1 MRRELGPLSSWVEPN
16 LDRYFQLMEYKDPKL
31 LEMWSAQWE
40 DLVSFEFVPV
50 VTSAEMAERMNAKE
64 LSGPP

>member
-1 MRRELGPLSSWVEPN
+1 
-16 LDRYFQLMEYKDPKL
+16 MECKDPKL